1 MAVADLFVITVFKE
15 RKKKKPKFIGKV
27 TMADFPT
34 DDEIGQIIKDLKGDE
49 AKIERIYRLLPFE

>member
-34 DDEIGQIIKDLKGDE
+34 NDEIGQN
-49 AKIERIYRLLPFE
+49 R